1 MAEGL
6 SSKHLVFP
14 PGRKK
19 TTLKSNDGSAQS
31 CRLVPP
37 SPFWSAEYAKV
48 VAPIFFDSSAGFNK
62 QFLDLCTTCERSV
75 EHFLSIIHPAVGE
88 SPTKV
93 CPTFAGTKVGHG
105 FLIPTVRKT
114 RLPEFVA
121 SPLLPPCP
129 PFAKARVT
137 PRYARPRPPHPLPST
152 QTGYRRGTAPKPA
165 VVLLTSTS
173 TKYNHRT
180 ASLPE
185 VLPQYIHLGLLSE
198 VGNSSCLDSAYSS
211 AREPPQ

>member
-137 PRYARPRPPHPLPST
+137 PRYARPRGRSHYTVSVHTIHETSALTRSPHLEGSASSHRPRGATRGQEGDARVGSPPTH
-152 QTGYRRGTAPKPA
+152 
-165 VVLLTSTS
+165 
-173 TKYNHRT
+173 
-180 ASLPE
+180 
-185 VLPQYIHLGLLSE
+185 
-198 VGNSSCLDSAYSS
+198 
-211 AREPPQ
+211 